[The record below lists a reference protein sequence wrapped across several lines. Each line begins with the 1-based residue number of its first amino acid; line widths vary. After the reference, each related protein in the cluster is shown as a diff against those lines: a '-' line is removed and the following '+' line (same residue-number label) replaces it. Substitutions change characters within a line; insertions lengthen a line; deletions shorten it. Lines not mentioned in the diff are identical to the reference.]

1 MTLTDKNKVTA
12 KSRNTAAIVAGVIG
26 LILLWWFYPQIRAAM
41 DPVREASS
49 VDGAVMPAA
58 ETSDAAAEPKPTA
71 DIETA
76 TDIPNEEV
84 ATAAPDLATSEAAT
98 AAPDLATSEAASEE
112 AVSESQS
119 AEASS
124 DAPVE
129 PLSSKLAAPKFDV
142 VRIETDGSAL
152 IAGQADGRGYV
163 VLSVDGVEQPEARV
177 DLSGNGQ
184 FVIFAFLPPTAD
196 QQSLKLHLYAED
208 GSGPVA
214 SVQTVFVAPATAASS
229 GTENTAAAV
238 EEQIAASEDPE
249 AETGMSST
257 EAKSTN
263 LEVDTAPVTETDTAP
278 VAEEVTAS
286 KDPEAETGMSST
298 EAKSTNLEVDTAP
311 VAEAEAAP
319 VAEAD
324 TAPVTETD
332 TAPVAEEVT
341 ASKDPEAE
349 TGMSSTEA
357 KSTNLE
363 VDTAPVAEAEA
374 APVAEVDTAPV
385 TETDTA
391 PVAEEVTASK
401 DPDPKSELAST
412 DTGSTNAEANS
423 TPATV
428 ILADE
433 DGVRVLQNGAST
445 AVSPAVTIDTISYS
459 SNGDVILGGR
469 GQAGNFVRIYLE
481 NQSIATS
488 EIAVDGYWALELR
501 DIEPGIYTLR
511 IDELNPGG
519 DVVSR
524 AETPF
529 KREAAEE
536 LAELM
541 AVEAEVE
548 EPRLEVPSESAAV
561 AKAEAQPAAQTET
574 ETAPEKPLAQAVTQV
589 EVNVQPEVAALDG
602 QDEQSSNGGSAVVER
617 LPSETAPAL
626 RAPSKKFRV
635 RTVQP
640 GSTLWAIAKESYGAG
655 IEYFKVFEANKE
667 RIRDPDLIYPGQV
680 FEIPD

>member
-12 KSRNTAAIVAGVIG
+12 KSRNKAAIVAGVIG
-26 LILLWWFYPQIRAAM
+26 LILLWWFYPQIRAAV

-49 VDGAVMPAA
+49 VEDAMMPAA

-76 TDIPNEEV
+76 TDRPNREDAV
-84 ATAAPDLATSEAAT
+84 GAPE
-98 AAPDLATSEAASEE
+98 PATSEAASEE

-119 AEASS
+119 SEASS
-124 DAPVE
+124 AAPAE

-163 VLSVDGVEQPEARV
+163 VLSVDGVEQPEARA

-184 FVIFAFLPPTAD
+184 FVIFAFLPSTAD

-214 SVQTVFVAPATAASS
+214 SAQTVFVAPATAVSS
-229 GTENTAAAV
+229 GTESAAAAV
-238 EEQIAASEDPE
+238 EEEVAASEDPE
-249 AETGMSST
+249 AESEMAST

-263 LEVDTAPVTETDTAP
+263 LEAAAAQAANAYAAPVAEAAAAP
-278 VAEEVTAS
+278 GAEEVTAS
-286 KDPEAETGMSST
+286 KEPESET
-298 EAKSTNLEVDTAP
+298 
-311 VAEAEAAP
+311 
-319 VAEAD
+319 
-324 TAPVTETD
+324 
-332 TAPVAEEVT
+332 
-341 ASKDPEAE
+341 
-349 TGMSSTEA
+349 
-357 KSTNLE
+357 
-363 VDTAPVAEAEA
+363 
-374 APVAEVDTAPV
+374 
-385 TETDTA
+385 
-391 PVAEEVTASK
+391 
-401 DPDPKSELAST
+401 ELAST
-412 DTGSTNAEANS
+412 DMGSSDAEA
-423 TPATV
+423 TLPPATV
-428 ILADE
+428 ILADK
-433 DGVRVLQNGAST
+433 DGVRVLQDGAP
-445 AVSPAVTIDTISYS
+445 AEVAPAVTIDTISYS

-469 GQAGNFVRIYLE
+469 GQAGNFVRIYLD

-488 EIAVDGYWALELR
+488 EIAMDGYWAVELS

-511 IDELNPGG
+511 IDELNPAG

-541 AVEAEVE
+541 AVETEAE
-548 EPRLEVPSESAAV
+548 EPRFKVPSESAVV
-561 AKAEAQPAAQTET
+561 AKAEDEEAQPDLQVET

-602 QDEQSSNGGSAVVER
+602 QDEQSSNGGSAVVED
-617 LPSETAPAL
+617 LPAETAPAL
-626 RAPSKKFRV
+626 RVPSKKFRV

>member
-12 KSRNTAAIVAGVIG
+12 KSRNKAAIVAGVIG
-26 LILLWWFYPQIRAAM
+26 LILLWWFYPQIRAAV

-49 VDGAVMPAA
+49 VEDAMMPAA

-76 TDIPNEEV
+76 TDSPNRED
-84 ATAAPDLATSEAAT
+84 AASAPELATSEAA
-98 AAPDLATSEAASEE
+98 PEE

-119 AEASS
+119 SEASS
-124 DAPVE
+124 AAPAE

-163 VLSVDGVEQPEARV
+163 VLSVDGVEQPEARA

-184 FVIFAFLPPTAD
+184 FVIFAFLPSTAD
-196 QQSLKLHLYAED
+196 QQALRLHLYAED

-214 SVQTVFVAPATAASS
+214 SVQTVFVAPATAVSS
-229 GTENTAAAV
+229 GTESAAAAV
-238 EEQIAASEDPE
+238 EEEVAASEDPE
-249 AETGMSST
+249 AESEMAST

-263 LEVDTAPVTETDTAP
+263 LEAAAAQAANAYAAPVAEADAAP
-278 VAEEVTAS
+278 VAEAYAAPVAEAAAAPGAEEVTAS
-286 KDPEAETGMSST
+286 KEPESET
-298 EAKSTNLEVDTAP
+298 
-311 VAEAEAAP
+311 
-319 VAEAD
+319 
-324 TAPVTETD
+324 
-332 TAPVAEEVT
+332 
-341 ASKDPEAE
+341 
-349 TGMSSTEA
+349 
-357 KSTNLE
+357 
-363 VDTAPVAEAEA
+363 
-374 APVAEVDTAPV
+374 
-385 TETDTA
+385 
-391 PVAEEVTASK
+391 
-401 DPDPKSELAST
+401 ELAST
-412 DTGSTNAEANS
+412 DMGSSNAEATS
-423 TPATV
+423 APATV

-433 DGVRVLQNGAST
+433 DGVRVLQDGAP
-445 AVSPAVTIDTISYS
+445 AEVAPAVTIDTISYS

-469 GQAGNFVRIYLE
+469 GQAGNFVRIYLD

-488 EIAVDGYWALELR
+488 EIAMDGYWAVELS

-511 IDELNPGG
+511 IDELNPAG

-541 AVEAEVE
+541 AVETEAE
-548 EPRLEVPSESAAV
+548 EPRFKVPSESAVV
-561 AKAEAQPAAQTET
+561 AKAEDEEAQPDLQVET

-602 QDEQSSNGGSAVVER
+602 QDEQSSNGGSAVVED
-617 LPSETAPAL
+617 LPAETAPAL
-626 RAPSKKFRV
+626 RVPSKKFRV

>member
-12 KSRNTAAIVAGVIG
+12 KSRNKAAIVAGVIG
-26 LILLWWFYPQIRAAM
+26 LILLWWFYPQIRAAV

-49 VDGAVMPAA
+49 VEDAMMPAA

-76 TDIPNEEV
+76 TDSPNREDAV
-84 ATAAPDLATSEAAT
+84 GAPE
-98 AAPDLATSEAASEE
+98 PATSEAASEE

-124 DAPVE
+124 AAPAE

-152 IAGQADGRGYV
+152 IAGQAEGRGYV
-163 VLSVDGVEQPEARV
+163 VLSVDGVEQPEARA
-177 DLSGNGQ
+177 DLNGNGQ
-184 FVIFAFLPPTAD
+184 FVIFAFLPSTAD

-214 SVQTVFVAPATAASS
+214 SAQTVFVAPATAVSS
-229 GTENTAAAV
+229 GKESAAAAV
-238 EEQIAASEDPE
+238 EEEVAASEDPE
-249 AETGMSST
+249 AESEMAST

-263 LEVDTAPVTETDTAP
+263 LEAAAAQAANAYAAPVAEAYAAP
-278 VAEEVTAS
+278 VAEAAAAPGAEEVTAS
-286 KDPEAETGMSST
+286 KEPESET
-298 EAKSTNLEVDTAP
+298 
-311 VAEAEAAP
+311 
-319 VAEAD
+319 
-324 TAPVTETD
+324 
-332 TAPVAEEVT
+332 
-341 ASKDPEAE
+341 
-349 TGMSSTEA
+349 
-357 KSTNLE
+357 
-363 VDTAPVAEAEA
+363 
-374 APVAEVDTAPV
+374 
-385 TETDTA
+385 
-391 PVAEEVTASK
+391 
-401 DPDPKSELAST
+401 ELAST
-412 DTGSTNAEANS
+412 DMGSSNAEATS
-423 TPATV
+423 APATV

-433 DGVRVLQNGAST
+433 DGVRVLQDGAP
-445 AVSPAVTIDTISYS
+445 AEVAPAVTIDTISYS

-469 GQAGNFVRIYLE
+469 GQAGNFVRIYLD

-488 EIAVDGYWALELR
+488 EIAVDGYWAVELS

-511 IDELNPGG
+511 IDELNPAG

-541 AVEAEVE
+541 AVETEAE
-548 EPRLEVPSESAAV
+548 EPRFKVPSESAVV
-561 AKAEAQPAAQTET
+561 AKAEDEEAQPAVQVET

-602 QDEQSSNGGSAVVER
+602 QDEQSSNGGSAVVED
-617 LPSETAPAL
+617 LPAETAPAL
-626 RAPSKKFRV
+626 RVPSKKFRV

>member
-12 KSRNTAAIVAGVIG
+12 KSRNKAAIVAGVIG
-26 LILLWWFYPQIRAAM
+26 LILLWWFYPQIRAAV

-49 VDGAVMPAA
+49 VEDAMMPAA

-76 TDIPNEEV
+76 TDSPNRED
-84 ATAAPDLATSEAAT
+84 AASAPELATSEAA
-98 AAPDLATSEAASEE
+98 PEE

-119 AEASS
+119 SEASS
-124 DAPVE
+124 AAPAE

-163 VLSVDGVEQPEARV
+163 VLSVDGVEQPEARA

-184 FVIFAFLPPTAD
+184 FVIFAFLPSTAD
-196 QQSLKLHLYAED
+196 QQALRLHLYAED

-214 SVQTVFVAPATAASS
+214 SVQTVFVAPATAVSS
-229 GTENTAAAV
+229 GTESAAAAV
-238 EEQIAASEDPE
+238 EEEVAASEDPE
-249 AETGMSST
+249 AESEMAST

-263 LEVDTAPVTETDTAP
+263 LEAAAAQAANAYAAPVAEAYAAP
-278 VAEEVTAS
+278 VAEAAAAPGAEEVTAS
-286 KDPEAETGMSST
+286 KEPESET
-298 EAKSTNLEVDTAP
+298 
-311 VAEAEAAP
+311 
-319 VAEAD
+319 
-324 TAPVTETD
+324 
-332 TAPVAEEVT
+332 
-341 ASKDPEAE
+341 
-349 TGMSSTEA
+349 
-357 KSTNLE
+357 
-363 VDTAPVAEAEA
+363 
-374 APVAEVDTAPV
+374 
-385 TETDTA
+385 
-391 PVAEEVTASK
+391 
-401 DPDPKSELAST
+401 ELAST
-412 DTGSTNAEANS
+412 DMGSSNAEATS
-423 TPATV
+423 APATV

-433 DGVRVLQNGAST
+433 DGVRVLQDGAP
-445 AVSPAVTIDTISYS
+445 AEVAPAVTIDTISYS

-469 GQAGNFVRIYLE
+469 GQAGNFVRIYLD

-488 EIAVDGYWALELR
+488 EIAMDGYWAVELS

-511 IDELNPGG
+511 IDELNPAG

-541 AVEAEVE
+541 AVETEAE
-548 EPRLEVPSESAAV
+548 EPRFKVPSESAVV
-561 AKAEAQPAAQTET
+561 AKAEDEEAQPDLQVET

-602 QDEQSSNGGSAVVER
+602 QDEQSSNGGSAVVED
-617 LPSETAPAL
+617 LPAETAPAL